1 MNPKETDPPVKD
13 FRDRTLRLI
22 GPAAME
28 RLQKASVLVVGLG
41 GVGGHIAENLARAGV
56 GTLGLCDF
64 DRVDVTNLNRQ
75 ILAVSHTV
83 GMEKTK
89 AAAERFHSIN
99 PDLVLREYPLRL
111 TADTLPELQLERYDY
126 IADAIDDVGAKVL
139 LIRTAR
145 ELGIPVISAMGAGNK
160 LDPTRFRIAPVS
172 KSHTCPLARVMR
184 KELRALGLPD
194 VPVLFS
200 DEAPPERPETEG
212 PRVTASISYMPAVAG
227 TMIAGK
233 ILKDLIK
240 K

>member
-1 MNPKETDPPVKD
+1 MKAFT
-13 FRDRTLRLI
+13 DRTLRLI
-22 GPAAME
+22 GPQAME
-28 RLQKASVLVVGLG
+28 ALREASVLVVGLG
-41 GVGGHIAENLARAGV
+41 GVGGYIAENLVRAGV

-75 ILAVSHTV
+75 ILAVSSTV

-89 AAAERFHSIN
+89 AAALRFLSIN
-99 PDLVLREYPLRL
+99 GELVLREHPLRL
-111 TADTLPELQLERYDY
+111 TEETLPALQLERYDY

-139 LIRTAR
+139 LIRAAC

-184 KELRALGLPD
+184 RELRALGITD

-200 DEAPPERPETEG
+200 DEVPPERPETEG
-212 PRVTASISYMPAVAG
+212 PSITASISYMPAVAG
-227 TMIAGK
+227 SMIAGK

>member
-1 MNPKETDPPVKD
+1 MNPKETDPSVKD

-89 AAAERFHSIN
+89 AAAERFHSIK
-99 PDLVLREYPLRL
+99 
-111 TADTLPELQLERYDY
+111 
-126 IADAIDDVGAKVL
+126 IG
-139 LIRTAR
+139 
-145 ELGIPVISAMGAGNK
+145 
-160 LDPTRFRIAPVS
+160 
-172 KSHTCPLARVMR
+172 
-184 KELRALGLPD
+184 RAH
-194 VPVLFS
+194 V
-200 DEAPPERPETEG
+200 
-212 PRVTASISYMPAVAG
+212 
-227 TMIAGK
+227 
-233 ILKDLIK
+233 
-240 K
+240 